1 MEKRVDDGY
10 KELAVAI
17 VGQAFDDYKE
27 HLLRPNW
34 DAECE
39 LAAEINR
46 ECRNATQFVLTA
58 YEYYI
63 EDKSTDDVPMKFLKR
78 CITDFIDWARKQRMT
93 MACYQ
98 PKENSRWLG
107 DLRNRAAKAKDL
119 PELTEIAKSLRK
131 RTSSFKSG
139 VNHLNASWQRE
150 FKELLKFFESDSY
163 YLYTNGRI
171 EPEAVLTELK
181 RKVANGE

>member
-1 MEKRVDDGY
+1 MDKSLDDSY

-17 VGQAFDDYKE
+17 VGQAFEDYKS
-27 HLLRPNW
+27 HLERPNW

-39 LAAEINR
+39 LAAEINK

-63 EDKSTDDVPMKFLKR
+63 EGGAKEEVPMAFLKR
-78 CITDFIDWARKQRMT
+78 CVTDFIDWASKQRMT
-93 MACYQ
+93 ITCYQ
-98 PKENSRWLG
+98 PKENRRWLG
-107 DLRNRAAKAKDL
+107 DIRKRAAKTNSL
-119 PELTEIAKSLRK
+119 SELTDISKSLRK
-131 RTSSFKSG
+131 RTSSFKSAMD
-139 VNHLNASWQRE
+139 HHNAAYKKEW
-150 FKELLKFFESDSY
+150 KELHKFFESDSY

-171 EPEAVLTELK
+171 DPDAVIAELK